1 MIFSDRHGRR
11 QTFSCIIGWDSNFEP
26 FPGMSEL
33 TILTAEDVEACG
45 LTYQQ
50 LHQPLSEVM
59 QEFSRGELEQP
70 LRTRV
75 KLPQGLFFTMP
86 ACIPSKDIVSVKTV
100 SVINGNKDIGLPS
113 HISNIQLFSAS
124 TGRMLVTMPAD
135 EITAKRTAV
144 MSAIASK
151 RFANPDSKIMCVLG
165 AGVQARHHIL
175 ALRECF
181 KLTEVRIWNHNF
193 GRAKALSDELDCI
206 ACKTV
211 EEAAAYADII
221 CTVTSSS
228 VPVLFKSYVQEGCHI
243 NSVGAPAPTMREI
256 SDDLMKHSDLV
267 VIADSVEGAMKE
279 SGDVIHSG
287 YQVKHELGKLLGD
300 KEWDRNDKQH
310 VKKITMFKN
319 LGMACQ
325 DGVVAKMVFS
335 ASRLAYGEKKLIN
348 V

>member
-1 MIFSDRHGRR
+1 MSD
-11 QTFSCIIGWDSNFEP
+11 
-26 FPGMSEL
+26 L
-33 TILTAEDVEACG
+33 VILTAEDVAACG
-45 LTYQQ
+45 LTYQL
-50 LHQPLSEVM
+50 LHQPLSQVM

-75 KLPQGLFFTMP
+75 NLPQGLFFTMP

-100 SVINGNKDIGLPS
+100 SVVNGNKDIGLPS
-113 HISNIQLFSAS
+113 HISNIQLYSAS

-151 RFANPDSKIMCVLG
+151 RFANPNSKIMCVLG

-181 KLTEVRIWNHNF
+181 QLDEVRIWNHNF
-193 GRAKALSDELDCI
+193 GRAKSLADELDCV
-206 ACKTV
+206 ACESV
-211 EEAAAYADII
+211 EIAAANADII

-228 VPVLFKSYVQEGCHI
+228 VPVLFKSHVKDYCHI
-243 NSVGAPAPTMREI
+243 NSVGAPTPTMREI
-256 SDDLMKHSDLV
+256 SDDLMNGLI
-267 VIADSVEGAMKE
+267 VIADSIEGAMNE
-279 SGDVIHSG
+279 SGDIIHSG
-287 YQVKHELGKLLGD
+287 YNVHLELGQLLLDEGQERDECD
-300 KEWDRNDKQH
+300 KMYAEHGKE
-310 VKKITMFKN
+310 ITLFKN

-335 ASRLAYGEKKLIN
+335 AYEENKLSN
-348 V
+348 